1 MESAPDRG
9 APSGLRGW
17 LSDLYFASLTG
28 AGDSPT
34 GGPTA
39 EAIDQLVK
47 RLGERATIDDPIF
60 GRTSG
65 MPTLQRYAEE
75 VAAWLRKHEGAFE
88 KVAFV
93 TGSDRDVTEGTLAL
107 TFDGRRVQVPVAVVA
122 ERRPEREVELRL
134 YYSTKP
140 IKGTRAVR
148 SPLLPQDDEVAVPPP
163 VTAHLDALSRGDE
176 KGILASFE
184 AAGTLRDS
192 AGTTYAKDGDGGPLL
207 AYYEKLFAAG
217 NTASTPS
224 LPQRGD
230 HGSGM
235 EILKGARA
243 DDGTTCALEYT
254 VVRVHGKMVVPQA
267 GLAVYERGTSGLLRS
282 VRVYQDV
289 EV

>member
-17 LSDLYFASLTG
+17 LSDLYFASL
-28 AGDSPT
+28 A
-34 GGPTA
+34 TA
-39 EAIDQLVK
+39 QVDQLVK

-75 VAAWLRKHEGAFE
+75 VAAWLQKHEGTFE

-93 TGSDRDVTEGTLAL
+93 TGSDRDVTEGMLAL
-107 TFDGRRVQVPVAVVA
+107 TFDGRRVSVPVAVVA

-163 VTAHLDALSRGDE
+163 VAAHLDALSRAST
-176 KGILASFE
+176 KNIIASFE
-184 AAGTLRDS
+184 VSGTLRDS
-192 AGTTYAKDGDGGPLL
+192 AGTTYANEGAGGPLT
-207 AYYEKLFAAG
+207 AYYDRLFGAPA
-217 NTASTPS
+217 TPGA
-224 LPQRGD
+224 P
-230 HGSGM
+230 GSGL
-235 EILKGARA
+235 EVLKGARA
-243 DDGTTCALEYT
+243 DDGTSCALEYT
-254 VVRVHGKMVVPQA
+254 VVRVHGKDVAPQA
-267 GLAVYERGTSGLLRS
+267 GLAVYERGESGLLRS

-289 EV
+289 DV

>member
-17 LSDLYFASLTG
+17 LSDLYFASLLG
-28 AGDSPT
+28 AGDAPAASA
-34 GGPTA
+34 TA
-39 EAIDQLVK
+39 EAVDQLVEG
-47 RLGERATIDDPIF
+47 LGERATIDDPIF

-75 VAAWLRKHEGAFE
+75 VAAWLHKHEGTFE

-93 TGSDRDVTEGTLAL
+93 TGSDRDVTEGTLSL
-107 TFDGRRVQVPVAVVA
+107 TLDGRRVQVPVAVVA

-163 VTAHLDALSRGDE
+163 VTAHLEALSRGDE
-176 KGILASFE
+176 KGIIASFE
-184 AAGTLRDS
+184 ASGNSPGLRRHHLRQGRRRGP
-192 AGTTYAKDGDGGPLL
+192 AARPLL
-207 AYYEKLFAAG
+207 REALRGGQHGLA
-217 NTASTPS
+217 PS

-230 HGSGM
+230 RGSGM

-243 DDGTTCALEYT
+243 DDGTACALEYT
-254 VVRVHGKMVVPQA
+254 VVRVHGKIVAPQA
-267 GLAVYERGTSGLLRS
+267 GLAV
-282 VRVYQDV
+282 
-289 EV
+289 